1 MPELKPEVAIVPF
14 ISEPLAQIIAYDG
27 ATQRSLEGSGPYR
40 SPGEQQAAPAPCL
53 RSHVDDQVVDLDH
66 LLLLKSPVKVLV
78 DSHGFAECVLLSGT
92 PGAVELSMGYNYR
105 EVKVNGKTVNHALQL
120 AREEIEKRVADN
132 ERKALQEKEKIV
144 AVLGARRDH

>member
-1 MPELKPEVAIVPF
+1 
-14 ISEPLAQIIAYDG
+14 
-27 ATQRSLEGSGPYR
+27 
-40 SPGEQQAAPAPCL
+40 
-53 RSHVDDQVVDLDH
+53 
-66 LLLLKSPVKVLV
+66 
-78 DSHGFAECVLLSGT
+78 LLSGT